1 METNR
6 TNALVLLGNE
16 MRGAHG
22 ASTTKAA
29 IAELLWGLPWLKVDI
44 SGDWS
49 VLTDDCL
56 KRYDVLIQY
65 SGDRR
70 HECSGEQLA
79 ALTRFVEGGGGYVPL
94 HFTTANSNEQF
105 LRFVGASFVNHP
117 PFGPFTVK
125 VSDPAHPVSQGLASF
140 ELEDECYRSNVFDP
154 SAIHVV
160 LTSHHPDP
168 EAKIDGEPSAWTREI
183 GQGRLFYSALGHD
196 LRVWPNPH
204 VREVIVRGIRWAAR
218 IDPVVPPAPEG
229 AA

>member
-1 METNR
+1 
-6 TNALVLLGNE
+6 

-29 IAELLWGLPWLKVDI
+29 IAELLWTLPWLNLDI

-49 VLTDDCL
+49 VLTEDYL

-70 HECSGEQLA
+70 HECTADQLA

-94 HFTTANSNEQF
+94 HFTTANRNEQF
-105 LRFVGASFVNHP
+105 LRLVGASFINHP

-125 VSDPAHPVSQGLASF
+125 VADPDHPVCQGLGSF
-140 ELEDECYRSNVFDP
+140 ELEDECYRSNIFDP
-154 SAIHVV
+154 AAIHVIM
-160 LTSHHPDP
+160 TSHHPDP

-183 GQGRLFYSALGHD
+183 EQGRLFYSALGHD
-196 LRVWPNPH
+196 QRVWSHPA
-204 VREVIVRGIRWAAR
+204 VRDVITRGIRWAAR
-218 IDPVVPPAPEG
+218 LEPVVLAAPG
-229 AA
+229 VAA

>member
-1 METNR
+1 
-6 TNALVLLGNE
+6 

-22 ASTTKAA
+22 AASTKAA
-29 IAELLWGLPWLKVDI
+29 IAEFLWGLPWLKIDI

-70 HECSGEQLA
+70 HECTADQLA

-94 HFTTANSNEQF
+94 HFTSANANEGF
-105 LRFVGASFVNHP
+105 LRLVGASFVNHP

-125 VSDPAHPVSQGLASF
+125 VADPDHPVTRGLGSF
-140 ELEDECYRSNVFDP
+140 ELEDECYRSSVFDP
-154 SAIHVV
+154 AAIHVIA
-160 LTSHHPDP
+160 TSHHPDP

-183 GQGRLFYSALGHD
+183 GRGRLFYSALGHD
-196 LRVWPNPH
+196 VRVWPLPA
-204 VREVIVRGIRWAAR
+204 VRELIARGIRWAAGVE
-218 IDPVVPPAPEG
+218 PVAPPTAEG